1 MTEEEDKQ
9 PITRQEQRHAYRPDD
24 SDAASKALQRNN
36 QKKSRRQDETKDC
49 EGVLTV
55 LTVLAAEQQ
64 LCNVVIANC
73 IQHLVAVTQG
83 GRQTDGWIK
92 TKVKSGEEKDGKIK
106 TEKRKADMKEKKE
119 NEVEEEMRKEEKD
132 EEEDEGD
139 ERKGQTEGEERRKQG
154 GKKTEEEE
162 ESGNRCRKG
171 ERGGE

>member
-9 PITRQEQRHAYRPDD
+9 PITWQEQRHAYRPND

-73 IQHLVAVTQG
+73 IQHLVD
-83 GRQTDGWIK
+83 RRMDG
-92 TKVKSGEEKDGKIK
+92 
-106 TEKRKADMKEKKE
+106 
-119 NEVEEEMRKEEKD
+119 
-132 EEEDEGD
+132 
-139 ERKGQTEGEERRKQG
+139 
-154 GKKTEEEE
+154 
-162 ESGNRCRKG
+162 
-171 ERGGE
+171 